1 MYSWQRNQE
10 WYGLAII
17 ASELKAHEC
26 LKSLMYDFETELV
39 LVAGRILA
47 FRLII
52 ALPVFTIPVLTFR
65 SSLPSLI
72 PWTSGAEWEAICTE
86 KIVILLSGLSCS
98 TQ

>member
-10 WYGLAII
+10 WYGLATI
-17 ASELKAHEC
+17 ASELKAHKC
-26 LKSLMYDFETELV
+26 LKSLVYDFETKLV

-52 ALPVFTIPVLTFR
+52 ALPVFTIPVPTFH
-65 SSLPSLI
+65 SSLSSLI
-72 PWTSGAEWEAICTE
+72 PWASGAEWEAICTE
-86 KIVILLSGLSCS
+86 RIVILLSGLSCS